1 MRIYS
6 VILMMV
12 ASCFFIGCSSDDT
25 TDTPTTDVVEVEA
38 TDTTETTETSD
49 TSADVESSTEVTE
62 DEWAD
67 AGLDDFSDTDSE

>member
-12 ASCFFIGCSSDDT
+12 ASCFFIGCSSDDA

-38 TDTTETTETSD
+38 TDTTETPD
-49 TSADVESSTEVTE
+49 TSADVESDAEVTE